1 MRLLLMPRRRLAM
14 ASDTGKSK
22 HFLQQEGADE
32 HHEIAWQIEVSPAC
46 DGMYLSDQ
54 LCSPRARALAN
65 YESLL
70 QAGFA
75 FLQRADGDR
84 GWLVRFH
91 LRLIN
96 TEHCSSCLTNK
107 TIKQGSVLQSLDHIR
122 QGMIGNR

>member
-1 MRLLLMPRRRLAM
+1 MPRRRLAM

-65 YESLL
+65 NESLL
-70 QAGFA
+70 QSCACFCCPLMAIEIRCA
-75 FLQRADGDR
+75 FVFISG
-84 GWLVRFH
+84 
-91 LRLIN
+91 
-96 TEHCSSCLTNK
+96 
-107 TIKQGSVLQSLDHIR
+107 
-122 QGMIGNR
+122 